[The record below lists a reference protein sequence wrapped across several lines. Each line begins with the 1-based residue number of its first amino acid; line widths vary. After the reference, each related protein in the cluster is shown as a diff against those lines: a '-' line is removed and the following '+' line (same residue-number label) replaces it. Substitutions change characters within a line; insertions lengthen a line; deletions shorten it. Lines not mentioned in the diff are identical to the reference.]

1 VKPGSARAWEQF
13 SVTKVIV
20 TGAFGRMG
28 RETVAA
34 LAKDDTL
41 DLAGAVAPHANEEY
55 LDLPGG
61 AGLIPVGRDLETI
74 INRVRPRVMVDFTH
88 PHVVMENVR
97 IALAH
102 KVSPVVGTSGIKPE
116 DLSEIEGLT
125 AEAGVACV
133 VAPNFAIGV
142 NLMMHFARIA
152 AKYMSAAEIIEL
164 HHDKKVDAPSG
175 TAVATAREMVAARG
189 SDFDDPVTT
198 TLLLDGARGGVEGGI
213 HVHSVRLPGLVAHQE
228 IIFGSL
234 GQILTLRHDSIS
246 RESFMPGVILAVKE
260 VTKRSGLVYGL
271 DRLMGLA

>member
-1 VKPGSARAWEQF
+1 
-13 SVTKVIV
+13 
-20 TGAFGRMG
+20 
-28 RETVAA
+28 
-34 LAKDDTL
+34 
-41 DLAGAVAPHANEEY
+41 
-55 LDLPGG
+55 
-61 AGLIPVGRDLETI
+61 LIPVGRDLEGI

-88 PHVVMENVR
+88 PGVVMENVR
-97 IALAH
+97 VALRH
-102 KVSPVVGTSGIKPE
+102 KVSPVVGTSGVTPE
-116 DLSEIEGLT
+116 HLAEIEALA
-125 AEAGVACV
+125 AEAGVGAV
-133 VAPNFAIGV
+133 VAPNFAIGA

-152 AKYMSAAEIIEL
+152 SKFLSAAEIIEL
-164 HHDKKVDAPSG
+164 HHDRKADAPSG

-189 SDFDDPVTT
+189 GSFDDPPTT

-228 IIFGSL
+228 ILFGGP

>member
-1 VKPGSARAWEQF
+1 M
-13 SVTKVIV
+13 TKVIV
-20 TGAFGRMG
+20 TGALGRMG
-28 RETVAA
+28 RETLAA
-34 LAKDDTL
+34 LANESTL
-41 DLAGAVAPHANEEY
+41 DLAGGVAPHASEEY

-61 AGLIPVGRDLETI
+61 GGLIPISRDLESL

-88 PHVVMENVR
+88 PGAVMENVR
-97 IALAH
+97 IALRH
-102 KVSPVVGTSGIKPE
+102 KVSPVVGTSGVKPD
-116 DLSEIEGLT
+116 DLAEIEGLT

-189 SDFDDPVTT
+189 GSFDESVTT
-198 TLLLDGARGGVEGGI
+198 TLLMEGARGAVEGGI

-228 IIFGSL
+228 IIFGGL

>member
-1 VKPGSARAWEQF
+1 M
-13 SVTKVIV
+13 TKVIV

-34 LAKDDTL
+34 LAKEDTL
-41 DLAGAVAPHANEEY
+41 DLAGAVSPHANEEY

-61 AGLIPVGRDLETI
+61 GGLIPVSRDLETM

-88 PHVVMENVR
+88 PGAVMENVR
-97 IALAH
+97 IALKH
-102 KVSPVVGTSGIKPE
+102 KVSPVVGTSGVKPE
-116 DLSEIEGLT
+116 DLAEIEALT

-142 NLMMHFARIA
+142 CLMMSFARTA

-164 HHDKKVDAPSG
+164 HHDKKIDAPSG

-189 SDFDDPVTT
+189 GSFDESVTT
-198 TLLLDGARGGVEGGI
+198 TLLMDGARGAAEGGI

-228 IIFGSL
+228 VIFGGL

>member
-1 VKPGSARAWEQF
+1 VF

-20 TGAFGRMG
+20 TGALGRMG
-28 RETVAA
+28 RETIAA
-34 LAKDDTL
+34 LAQDSTL
-41 DLAGAVAPHANEEY
+41 DLAGGVAPHASEEY

-61 AGLIPVGRDLETI
+61 GGLIPIARDLETI

-88 PHVVMENVR
+88 PGVFMDNVR
-97 IALAH
+97 IALKH
-102 KVSPVVGTSGIKPE
+102 KVSPVIGTSGVTPE
-116 DLSEIEGLT
+116 HLAEIEGLT

-175 TAVATAREMVAARG
+175 TAVATAREMVAAHGG
-189 SDFDDPVTT
+189 SFDESVTT
-198 TLLLDGARGGVEGGI
+198 TLLMDGARGASEGGI

-228 IIFGSL
+228 VIFGGL